1 MHQPKDTDWLNGYK
15 SKTHIYT
22 ASRTPTLDLVTHTDW
37 KENDGKK
44 YFMWIEKKVGVAIPN
59 SDKID
64 FKIKIIIRDK
74 EGHYI
79 MIKVSIQGEDISILN
94 IYVPNIVAPQSIRQT
109 LTGIRGEMDS
119 NQ

>member
-64 FKIKIIIRDK
+64 FKIKNVKRDK

-79 MIKVSIQGEDISILN
+79 MIKESIQEEDITTIN
-94 IYVPNIVAPQSIRQT
+94 IYTPNIGALQ
-109 LTGIRGEMDS
+109 
-119 NQ
+119 